1 MHGSRHRIVV
11 AAAVLAAAAA
21 MLSGTSA
28 ARPGPGTVAA
38 PAGIDQRSL
47 GGRYTGSTVTFRVF
61 SAAATRMRVDVYA
74 TPTGAAAATYP
85 LTKGSDQVW
94 SVTVS
99 VAQLQT
105 AGVTG
110 AVYYGY
116 RAWGPNWPYTAS
128 WTPGSPAGFVADVDS
143 AGNRFNPNKLLLDPY
158 ARETSHDPLT
168 PANPDG
174 ARYGTGPANR
184 AVDTGSIA
192 PKGIVLAAD
201 GTGTGTKPTRPL
213 RDDVLYEV
221 NLRGLTRNDASVP
234 SAYRGTYRGA
244 GLKAQQLRA
253 LGVTA
258 VEFLPV
264 QETQNDTNDVDPTG
278 TAGDNYWGY
287 QTLNYFAP
295 DRRYAADTAPGGP
308 TKEFKAMVAAFH
320 AAGIKVMVD
329 VVYNHTAEGGPWSAG
344 DVNTYSVFSWRGLD
358 NPTYYSLTAD
368 RQRPWDNTG
377 VGGNYNTANPAAQD
391 LIVDSVAYWKD
402 TLGVDGFRFDLASVL
417 GNTCQHGCFSYS
429 RTDPGTA
436 LNRLTAELAARPAA
450 GGSGVDWIAE
460 PWAIGAGT
468 YQVGNFPAGWAEWN
482 GISRDTLRRDQNKL
496 GVSAITPG
504 ELASRLAGS
513 SDLYGDDG
521 RKPYHSVNFMVAHDG
536 FTLADLY
543 ACNTKNNNQPWP
555 YGPSDGGSDSNDSWD
570 QGGNAAAQRKAAR
583 NGFAFLALSA
593 GTPMMTGGDEYLRRI
608 NCNNNPYNLDSSANW
623 LSYTP
628 TAEQSTFH
636 TYAQRMLAF
645 RAAHPALR
653 PANYYTS
660 ADTNGNGIGQLQW
673 LTPAAGVPDATYW
686 NDANNHAIAWRL
698 DGTEFGDP
706 AASVY
711 VAYNGWSGD
720 VTFAL
725 PAPPAGTRWH
735 RVTDTSTWAEGT
747 DQVRPPGAEDPLG
760 DTAYVL
766 HERAVL
772 VLIAK

>member
-1 MHGSRHRIVV
+1 MHGFRQRIVAALAV
-11 AAAVLAAAAA
+11 AAT
-21 MLSGTSA
+21 MLSGAGA
-28 ARPGPGTVAA
+28 APADTAA
-38 PAGIDQRSL
+38 PAGIDQRTL
-47 GGRYTGSTVTFRVF
+47 GGRYVGSSVTFRVF
-61 SAAATRMRVDVYA
+61 SAAATRMRVDVHA
-74 TPTGAAAATYP
+74 APTGAAAATYP
-85 LTKGSDQVW
+85 LTKGTDQVW
-94 SVTVS
+94 SVTVT
-99 VAQLQT
+99 VAELQA

-128 WTPGSPAGFVADVDS
+128 WTPGSSAGFVSDVDA

-158 ARETSHDPLT
+158 AREISHDPLT

-174 ARYGTGPANR
+174 ARYATGAANR
-184 AVDTGSIA
+184 AVDSGPTA

-213 RDDVLYEV
+213 RDDVIYEV
-221 NLRGLTRNDASVP
+221 NVRGLTRNDPSVP

-258 VEFLPV
+258 VELLPV
-264 QETQNDTNDVDPTG
+264 QETQNDTNDVAPTS

-287 QTLNYFAP
+287 MTLNYFAP
-295 DRRYAADTAPGGP
+295 DRRYAADTSPGGP

-320 AAGIKVMVD
+320 AAGIKVVTD
-329 VVYNHTAEGGPWSAG
+329 VVYNHTAEGGPWSAS
-344 DVNTYSVFSWRGLD
+344 DITTYSLYSWRGLD
-358 NPTYYSLTAD
+358 NPTYYSLTSD

-377 VGGNYNTANPAAQD
+377 VGGNYNTANPTAQD
-391 LIVDSVAYWKD
+391 LIVDSIAYWKN

-417 GNTCQHGCFSYS
+417 GNTCQHGCFSYNK
-429 RTDPGTA
+429 TAAGTA
-436 LNRLTAELAARPAA
+436 LNRLTTEMPVRPAN

-460 PWAIGAGT
+460 PWAIGDGT
-468 YQVGNFPAGWAEWN
+468 YQVGNFPAAWAEWN
-482 GISRDTLRRDQNKL
+482 GVYRDTMRRDQNKL
-496 GVSAITPG
+496 GVAAITPG
-504 ELASRLAGS
+504 ELATRLAGS

-543 ACNTKNNNQPWP
+543 ACNTKNNTQPWP

-570 QGGNAAAQRKAAR
+570 QGGAAAAQRKAAR
-583 NGFAFLALSA
+583 NGFAFLSMSA
-593 GTPMMTGGDEYLRRI
+593 GTPMITGGDEYLRRI

-623 LSYTP
+623 LNYSP
-628 TAEQSTFH
+628 TADQSTFH

-653 PANYYTS
+653 PANFYTS
-660 ADTNGNGIGQLQW
+660 ADTNGNGVGQLQW
-673 LTPAAGVPDATYW
+673 LTPTATVPDATYW
-686 NDANNHAIAWRL
+686 NDPNNHALAWRL

-706 AASVY
+706 ATSLY

-720 VTFAL
+720 VTFTL
-725 PAPPAGTRWH
+725 PTPPPNTNWH

-747 DQVRPPGAEDPLG
+747 DQVRPPGAEDPIG
-760 DTAYVL
+760 NAPYVL
-766 HERAVL
+766 GNRAVL

>member
-1 MHGSRHRIVV
+1 MDGSRQRIL
-11 AAAVLAAAAA
+11 AACAVLAAAAA

-28 ARPGPGTVAA
+28 GAAPPDTAA

-47 GGRYTGSTVTFRVF
+47 GGRYTGAGVTFRVF
-61 SAAATRMRVDVYA
+61 SAAATRLRVDVYA
-74 TPTGAAAATYP
+74 APTGAAAATYP

-94 SVTVS
+94 SATVS
-99 VAQLQT
+99 NAQLQA

-110 AVYYGY
+110 TVYYGY

-128 WTPGSPAGFVADVDS
+128 WTPGSAAGFVADVDS

-158 ARETSHDPLT
+158 AREISHDPLT

-174 ARYGTGPANR
+174 ARYATGSANR
-184 AVDTGSIA
+184 AVDSGPTA

-213 RDDVLYEV
+213 RDDVIYEV
-221 NLRGLTRNDASVP
+221 NVRGLTRNDPSVP

-258 VEFLPV
+258 VELLPV
-264 QETQNDTNDVDPTG
+264 QETQNDTNDAAPTG

-287 QTLNYFAP
+287 MTLNYFAP
-295 DRRYAADTAPGGP
+295 DRRYAADTSPGGP

-320 AAGIKVMVD
+320 AAGIKVMTD
-329 VVYNHTAEGGPWSAG
+329 VVYNHTAEGGPWSDS
-344 DVNTYSVFSWRGLD
+344 DVTTYSVFSWRGLD

-368 RQRPWDNTG
+368 RQRPWDNTR
-377 VGGNYNTANPAAQD
+377 VGGNYNTANPTAQD
-391 LIVDSVAYWKD
+391 LIVDSIAYWKN

-417 GNTCQHGCFSYS
+417 GNTCQHACFSYS
-429 RTDPGTA
+429 RTSPGTA
-436 LNRLTAELAARPAA
+436 LNRLTTELPGRPAN

-460 PWAIGAGT
+460 PWAIGDGT

-482 GISRDTLRRDQNKL
+482 GVYRDALRRDQNKL
-496 GVSAITPG
+496 GVAAITPG
-504 ELASRLAGS
+504 ELATRFAGS

-543 ACNTKNNNQPWP
+543 ACNSKNNSQPWP
-555 YGPSDGGSDSNDSWD
+555 YGPSDGGSDDNDSWD

-593 GTPMMTGGDEYLRRI
+593 GTPMITGGDEYLRRI

-623 LSYTP
+623 LSYAP
-628 TAEQSTFH
+628 TTEQSTFG

-660 ADTNGNGIGQLQW
+660 ADTNGNGIGQQQW
-673 LTPAAGVPDATYW
+673 LTPAGTVPDATYW
-686 NDANNHAIAWRL
+686 NDASNHAIAWRL
-698 DGTEFGDP
+698 DGTELGDP
-706 AASVY
+706 AAAVY

-720 VTFAL
+720 VTFTL
-725 PAPPAGTRWH
+725 PTPPAGTGWH
-735 RVTDTSTWAEGT
+735 RVTDTSTWAEGA
-747 DQVRPPGAEDPLG
+747 DQVRPPGAEDPIG
-760 DTAYVL
+760 GAPYVL
-766 HERAVL
+766 GNRAVL